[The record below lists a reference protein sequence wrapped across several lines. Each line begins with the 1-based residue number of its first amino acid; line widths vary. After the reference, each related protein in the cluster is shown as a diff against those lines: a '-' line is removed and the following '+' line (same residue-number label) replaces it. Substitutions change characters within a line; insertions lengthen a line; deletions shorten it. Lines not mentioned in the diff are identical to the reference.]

1 MQKIKSQRVVMT
13 TIMEE
18 IKYFREREKT
28 RQEVASKPKRQF
40 SNELRGGGGAQ
51 YFDNLGR
58 ASEFHRLPMQ
68 AEVRYLPSHRKEGGT
83 LNNVAGERPNAA

>member
-40 SNELRGGGGAQ
+40 SNELRGGGG
-51 YFDNLGR
+51 
-58 ASEFHRLPMQ
+58 
-68 AEVRYLPSHRKEGGT
+68 GGG
-83 LNNVAGERPNAA
+83 VGAVF